1 MHWRHRQNVR
11 SAQCTGSIYTFPGSL
26 FTGVF
31 IGQES
36 CISLHNC
43 GQLRDKNRYK
53 ISIDWVA
60 QKNDFDSVQWM
71 DKRHSD
77 AHVRTDRHGL
87 QSHQSIGELLAHS
100 SLLGVPMKFM
110 KTIVALTFSAIAL
123 VPSISALAQ
132 ANIADLQG
140 TAGTVLTVDANTG
153 SDVNVGIGQPL
164 RTLQAAVDKALINSS
179 RGLATKVLVSPGEY
193 RETLNIEQT
202 SSTAAPITFEAL
214 TTGTVTVSGSDVL
227 SHPFHASS
235 NQSIYSYTWNY
246 NFGLCSVPSGWPGS
260 KMPTIIRRREMV
272 FVNNVL
278 MTQVLSASSMHA
290 GTFYVDEGANA
301 IRVWPKSGTNMSTA
315 KVEAAVR
322 SSTLNVSGRS
332 NVTFRGMVFQH
343 ATTCI
348 NQSGANVNSSSNVLF
363 DNVLVQWNSW
373 GGLGINNSNGIT
385 VQNSIANHNGGVG
398 FGGFHD
404 KNAHYINNEASYN
417 NWRGAMGSFYD
428 WGMGGLKLMGLHTGT
443 ISGLRAV
450 GNYAQG
456 LWFDTDNKNITISNV
471 HLIGNR
477 VANLQLEANPG
488 PIALNSS
495 ALCSGDLGVNVI
507 DTDHFTA
514 TGNTFYG
521 NGGNSGKG
529 AQFFVAGNPGGRS
542 QVDWESH
549 ASYVLHTANTTLKN
563 NVLQSSGSGQNV
575 FKTYLSSGD
584 FSHFTT
590 NFTGSGNHWYDSTS
604 TNKFAMPAG
613 HTTNLKG
620 WQAAV
625 RDDYSSYWGYSSSA
639 AGACK

>member
-1 MHWRHRQNVR
+1 
-11 SAQCTGSIYTFPGSL
+11 
-26 FTGVF
+26 
-31 IGQES
+31 
-36 CISLHNC
+36 
-43 GQLRDKNRYK
+43 
-53 ISIDWVA
+53 
-60 QKNDFDSVQWM
+60 
-71 DKRHSD
+71 
-77 AHVRTDRHGL
+77 
-87 QSHQSIGELLAHS
+87 
-100 SLLGVPMKFM
+100 MKSM
-110 KTIVALTFSAIAL
+110 KTIVALSFSAITL

-132 ANIADLQG
+132 ANIADFQG

-153 SDVNVGIGQPL
+153 SDVNAGFGQPL

-202 SSTAAPITFEAL
+202 SSAAAPITFEAL
-214 TTGTVTVSGSDVL
+214 TIGTVTVSGSDIL

-235 NQSIYSYTWNY
+235 NMSIYSYTWNY
-246 NFGLCSVPSGWPGS
+246 NFGLCPVPSGWPSS
-260 KMPTIIRRREMV
+260 KMPTIVRRREMV
-272 FVNNVL
+272 FVNNAML
-278 MTQVLSASSMHA
+278 TQVLSASSMRA

-332 NVTFRGMVFQH
+332 NVAFRGMVFQH

-348 NQSGANVNSSSNVLF
+348 NQNGANVNSSSNVLF
-363 DNVLVQWNSW
+363 DGVLVQWNSW
-373 GGLGINNSNGIT
+373 GGLGINNSNGVT

-404 KNAHYINNEASYN
+404 KNAHYYNNEASYN

-428 WGMGGLKLMGLHTGT
+428 WGMGGVKMMGMHTAT

-450 GNYAQG
+450 SNQAQG
-456 LWFDTDNKNITISNV
+456 LWFDTDNKYITISNV
-471 HLIGNR
+471 HLLRNK

-488 PIALNSS
+488 PISLSNSAS
-495 ALCSGDLGVNVI
+495 CYGDLGINVI
-507 DTDHFTA
+507 DTDHLTA

-521 NGGNSGKG
+521 NGGSSGKG
-529 AQFFVAGNPGGRS
+529 AQFFLAGNPGGRY

-549 ASYVLHTANTTLKN
+549 SSYTLHTQNTTWKN
-563 NVLQSSGSGQNV
+563 NVMQSSGSGQNV
-575 FKTYLSSGD
+575 FRTYLSSTD
-584 FSHFTT
+584 FGHFTS
-590 NFTGSGNHWYDSTS
+590 NFTGSGNHWYDPTS
-604 TNKFAMPAG
+604 TYKFAMPAG

-625 RDDYSSYWGYSSSA
+625 RDDYSSYWGYLSTA
-639 AGACK
+639 AGKCS